1 MMHSRF
7 GKSGYSRRAT
17 EAGTTLFHLCL
28 LDISLASINS
38 HDHYVVNEVLGDI
51 FILKGDESKPSRLTG
66 INILENAGIYD
77 LTVLLEMLLQ
87 FLHS

>member
-17 EAGTTLFHLCL
+17 EAGTTLFYLCL

-51 FILKGDESKPSRLTG
+51 FILKGYESKPSRLTG
-66 INILENAGIYD
+66 VNILEDAGIYD
-77 LTVLLEMLLQ
+77 LAVLLEMLLQ

>member
-1 MMHSRF
+1 MIHSRF

-17 EAGTTLFHLCL
+17 EAGTTLFYLCL
-28 LDISLASINS
+28 FDISLASINS

-51 FILKGDESKPSRLTG
+51 FILKGYESKPSRLTG
-66 INILENAGIYD
+66 INILEDAGIYD

-87 FLHS
+87 FLYS

>member
-7 GKSGYSRRAT
+7 GKSRYSRRAT

-28 LDISLASINS
+28 FDVSLASINS
-38 HDHYVVNEVLGDI
+38 HDHYVVNEVLSDI

-66 INILENAGIYD
+66 VNILQNASIYD

-87 FLHS
+87 FFHS